1 MTAEAGPFEMAKK
14 VADTVLY
21 EGYVLY
27 PYRASSNKNQV
38 RWQFGVLLPQT
49 YNLQGADTCSMQTEC
64 LLEPRKGA
72 LVSVGVRF
80 LQVQRRRFEKMEG
93 EAYQPV
99 DSLEVDGSRMLPWDE
114 GVDRE
119 VDVGTFQVET
129 LHGQE
134 HQVPF
139 AIAAGEDFE
148 PVAGADGTVT
158 GRIVRRR
165 SALEGVVRLS
175 AETIDDGRLVRLR
188 VHIANLAAWDRSNG
202 LREDALTRSLVAV
215 HTLLRVKDGAFVSL
229 IDPPEWAEQAAGACE
244 NKHTWPVLVGEEG
257 ATDVMLSSP
266 IILYDYPEVAAESP
280 GEFFDATEIDELLAL
295 RVMTLT
301 EEEKQEARATDDRA
315 AAIIDRCDIMPPE
328 VMSRLHGAVR
338 GLKAVTG
345 QGPTG
350 WREAAEPDL
359 PEPATGQGPTGWR
372 EAAEPD
378 LPEPATAD
386 ALQGTDFGSDFESF
400 LNGGA
405 VNPED
410 DRIHV
415 AGAEIGKGSRVLL
428 RPLRRADAQDI
439 FVSGRSARVERILRD
454 VDGETHVAVTLE
466 DDPASDLHQWYGRF
480 MYFSPD
486 EVVPLAGEAIHGND
500 NE

>member
-1 MTAEAGPFEMAKK
+1 MTTEAGPFEMAKK

-49 YNLQGADTCSMQTEC
+49 YDLQGADTCSMQTEC
-64 LLEPRKGA
+64 LVEPADGT
-72 LVSVGVRF
+72 LVTVGIRF

-93 EAYQPV
+93 DAYQPV
-99 DSLEVDGSRMLPWDE
+99 DALEVDGSQMLPWDE

-119 VDVGTFQVET
+119 VDVGTFPVEA
-129 LHGQE
+129 LLGGE
-134 HQVPF
+134 RQVPF
-139 AIAAGEDFE
+139 TIAGGEDFE
-148 PVAGADGTVT
+148 QVAGVDGKIT

-165 SALEGVVRLS
+165 SALEGAVRLS
-175 AETIDDGRLVRLR
+175 AEALDDGGLVRLR
-188 VHIANLAAWDRSNG
+188 VHVGNLAPWDRSNG
-202 LREDALTRSLVAV
+202 LREDALTRSMVAV
-215 HTLLRVKDGAFVSL
+215 HTLMRVKDGAFVSL
-229 IDPPEWAEQAAGACE
+229 IDPPERAKEAAGACE
-244 NKHTWPVLVGEEG
+244 NRHTWPVLVGEEG
-257 ATDVMLSSP
+257 TRDVMLSAP

-338 GLKAVTG
+338 GLKAITG
-345 QGPTG
+345 QGPTS
-350 WREAAEPDL
+350 WREAEQ
-359 PEPATGQGPTGWR
+359 PEPATG
-372 EAAEPD
+372 
-378 LPEPATAD
+378 D
-386 ALQGTDFGSDFESF
+386 ALKGTDFGSDFERF
-400 LNGGA
+400 LNGDA

-410 DRIHV
+410 DRVRV
-415 AGAEIGKGSRVLL
+415 AGTDVGKGSRVLL

-439 FVSGRSARVERILRD
+439 FVNGRSARVEKILRD

-480 MYFSPD
+480 LYFSPD
-486 EVVPLAGEAIHGND
+486 EVVPLEGEASQEEGI
-500 NE
+500 E

>member
-1 MTAEAGPFEMAKK
+1 MTTEAGPFEMAKK

-21 EGYVLY
+21 EAYVLY

-49 YNLQGADTCSMQTEC
+49 YDLRGADTCSMQTEC
-64 LLEPRKGA
+64 LVEPGNGA
-72 LVSVGVRF
+72 LISVGVRF
-80 LQVQRRRFEKMEG
+80 LQVQRRRFEKMEDQ
-93 EAYQPV
+93 AYQPV
-99 DSLEVDGSRMLPWDE
+99 DTLEVDGSQLLPWDE

-119 VDVGTFQVET
+119 VDVGTFPVET
-129 LHGQE
+129 LLGRELQL
-134 HQVPF
+134 PF
-139 AIAAGEDFE
+139 TIPGGEDFE
-148 PVAGADGTVT
+148 QVAGAEGAIT

-165 SALEGVVRLS
+165 SAIEGAVRLS
-175 AETIDDGRLVRLR
+175 AELTDDGRLVRLR
-188 VHIANLAAWDRSNG
+188 VHIVNLAPWDRSNG

-215 HTLLRVKDGAFVSL
+215 HTLLRVRHGAFVSL
-229 IDPPEWAEQAAGACE
+229 IDPPKWAEGAAGACE
-244 NKHTWPVLVGEEG
+244 NKHTWPVLVGEKG
-257 ATDVMLSSP
+257 ARDVMLSSP

-345 QGPTG
+345 QGPTSWG
-350 WREAAEPDL
+350 EAAGPEEPD
-359 PEPATGQGPTGWR
+359 PATTDAFQTPTSWS
-372 EAAEPD
+372 EPD
-378 LPEPATAD
+378 PATAD
-386 ALQGTDFGSDFESF
+386 ALQGTDFGSDFERF
-400 LNGGA
+400 LNGDA
-405 VNPED
+405 VDPEH
-410 DRIHV
+410 DRVRV
-415 AGAEIGKGSRVLL
+415 AGADIGKGSRVLL

-439 FVSGRSARVERILRD
+439 FVNGRSARVERILRD
-454 VDGETHVAVTLE
+454 VDGETHVAVTIE
-466 DDPASDLHQWYGRF
+466 DDPARDLHQWYGRF

-486 EVVPLAGEAIHGND
+486 EVVPLEDENTHEND
-500 NE
+500 SQ

>member
-1 MTAEAGPFEMAKK
+1 MTPEARPFEMAKK

-38 RWQFGVLLPQT
+38 RWQFGVLLPQS
-49 YNLQGADTCSMQTEC
+49 YNLQGNDTSSMQTEC
-64 LLEPRKGA
+64 LLEPGPGA
-72 LVSVGVRF
+72 RITVKTRF
-80 LQVQRRRFEKMEG
+80 LQVQRRRVEQRVDDDYGPVSALDVEG
-93 EAYQPV
+93 RQ
-99 DSLEVDGSRMLPWDE
+99 LLPWDE

-119 VDVGTFQVET
+119 IDVGTFPVEALLGPEQRVT
-129 LHGQE
+129 FTIPG
-134 HQVPF
+134 
-139 AIAAGEDFE
+139 GEDFE
-148 PVAGADGTVT
+148 PVASAEGASA

-165 SALEGVVRLS
+165 FALEGEVRVQGEEL
-175 AETIDDGRLVRLR
+175 EGGKLIRLR
-188 VHIANLAAWDRSNG
+188 VRIDNLSPWDAPDAK
-202 LREDALTRSLVAV
+202 REEALTRSLVAV
-215 HTLLRVKDGAFVSL
+215 HTLLKADDGAFVSL
-229 IDPPEWAEQAAGACE
+229 IDPPEWAGQAAEGCD
-244 NKHTWPVLVGEEG
+244 NRHTWPVLVGEPG
-257 ATDVMLSSP
+257 ARDVMLSSP

-280 GEFFDATEIDELLAL
+280 GEFFDSTEIDELLAL

-315 AAIIDRCDIMPPE
+315 AEIIDRCDIMPPE

-345 QGPTG
+345 QRQPSS
-350 WREAAEPDL
+350 WDEAR
-359 PEPATGQGPTGWR
+359 T
-372 EAAEPD
+372 
-378 LPEPATAD
+378 D
-386 ALQGTDFGSDFESF
+386 AGDDFGSDFERF

-405 VNPED
+405 VDPEE
-410 DRIHV
+410 DRVRV
-415 AGAEIGKGSRVLL
+415 AGTDVGKGSRVLL

-439 FVSGRSARVERILRD
+439 FVNGRAARVEKILRD

-486 EVVPLAGEAIHGND
+486 EVVPLDAPSE
-500 NE
+500 EEPV

>member
-1 MTAEAGPFEMAKK
+1 MTPEAGPFEMAKK

-49 YNLQGADTCSMQTEC
+49 YNLQGNDTSSMQSEC
-64 LLEPRKGA
+64 LIEPDKDA
-72 LVSVGVRF
+72 LITVGIRF
-80 LQVQRRRFEKMEG
+80 LQVQRRRFEKLEDDG
-93 EAYQPV
+93 YRPV
-99 DSLEVDGSRMLPWDE
+99 DALEVAGSQMLPWDE

-119 VDVGTFQVET
+119 VDVGAFPVDK
-129 LHGQE
+129 LLGQE

-139 AIAAGEDFE
+139 TIAGGEDFE
-148 PVAGADGTVT
+148 PVEDADGALT

-165 SALEGVVRLS
+165 SGLEGVVQIS
-175 AETIDDGRLVRLR
+175 AEAIDDGKLVRLR
-188 VHIANLAAWDRSNG
+188 VHIGNLSPWDGPNG
-202 LREDALTRSLVAV
+202 LREDALTRSLVAM
-215 HTLLRVKDGAFVSL
+215 HTLLRMEDGAFLSL
-229 IDPPEWAEQAAGACE
+229 IDPPEWAKEAAGACE
-244 NKHTWPVLVGEEG
+244 NRHTWPVLVGEEG
-257 ATDVMLSSP
+257 ARDVMLSAP

-338 GLKAVTG
+338 GLKAITG
-345 QGPTG
+345 QAPTT
-350 WREAAEPDL
+350 WREAAEPEQ
-359 PEPATGQGPTGWR
+359 PV
-372 EAAEPD
+372 
-378 LPEPATAD
+378 PATAD
-386 ALQGTDFGSDFESF
+386 VPLGDTDDFGSDFERF
-400 LNGGA
+400 LNGDA
-405 VNPED
+405 VDPEND
-410 DRIHV
+410 HVCV
-415 AGAEIGKGSRVLL
+415 AGTDLGKGSRVLL

-439 FVSGRSARVERILRD
+439 FVNGRSARVERILRD

-466 DDPASDLHQWYGRF
+466 DDPARDLHQWYGRF

-486 EVVPLAGEAIHGND
+486 EIVPLVGGATQE
-500 NE
+500 EETQ

>member
-1 MTAEAGPFEMAKK
+1 MTSEPGPFEMAKK

-38 RWQFGVLLPQT
+38 RWQFGVLLPET
-49 YNLQGADTCSMQTEC
+49 YDLQGSDTCSMQSEC
-64 LLEPRKGA
+64 LIEPAEGP
-72 LVSVGVRF
+72 LVTVGIRF
-80 LQVQRRRFEKMEG
+80 LQVQRRRFEKLVD

-99 DSLEVDGSRMLPWDE
+99 DSLEVDGSQMLPWDE

-119 VDVGTFQVET
+119 VDVGTFPVRE
-129 LHGQE
+129 LLDGE
-134 HQVPF
+134 RRVPF
-139 AIAAGEDFE
+139 SIAGGEDFE
-148 PVAGADGTVT
+148 PVAGAGGTPT

-165 SALEGVVRLS
+165 SALEGVVRLAGEALDGGKVIKLCVHVGNLS
-175 AETIDDGRLVRLR
+175 PWAEP
-188 VHIANLAAWDRSNG
+188 NG
-202 LREDALTRSLVAV
+202 SREDALTRSLVAV
-215 HTLLRVKDGAFVSL
+215 HTLLRVDHGAFVSL
-229 IDPPEWAEQAAGACE
+229 IDPPEWAKEAAGACE
-244 NKHTWPVLVGEEG
+244 NRHTWPVLVGEEG
-257 ATDVMLSSP
+257 ARDVMLSSP

-345 QGPTG
+345 QGPTS
-350 WREAAEPDL
+350 WKEAAG
-359 PEPATGQGPTGWR
+359 PEQPAS
-372 EAAEPD
+372 
-378 LPEPATAD
+378 ATPD
-386 ALQGTDFGSDFESF
+386 ALAGTDFGSEFESF

-405 VNPED
+405 VDPD
-410 DRIHV
+410 DDHVRV
-415 AGAEIGKGSRVLL
+415 AGTDVGKGSRVLL

-439 FVSGRSARVERILRD
+439 FVNGRPARVEKILRD

-466 DDPASDLHQWYGRF
+466 DDPARDLHQWYGRYL
-480 MYFSPD
+480 YFSPD
-486 EVVPLAGEAIHGND
+486 EVVPLEGSAGGEGGI
-500 NE
+500 E